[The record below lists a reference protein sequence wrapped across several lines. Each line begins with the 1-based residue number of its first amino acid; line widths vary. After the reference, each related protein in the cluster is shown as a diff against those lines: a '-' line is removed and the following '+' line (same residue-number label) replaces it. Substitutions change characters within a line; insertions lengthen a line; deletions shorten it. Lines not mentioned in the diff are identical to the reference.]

1 MVERRG
7 ITIMHRL
14 SLLPSGPYL
23 PTASE
28 LHRAAECVAP
38 WALGLP
44 EAEEEPG
51 EWAEM
56 GRHLH
61 EVAEEICAY
70 KGERL
75 PLLGANK
82 IIGQHIAE
90 AVKVD
95 VLLLKQGADGVFYI
109 EQGLQWRPGFPD
121 DEARL
126 VTRAPG
132 ERERGWFSGTAD
144 LAYVRADGVLVVI
157 DWKFGER
164 TRWIGERAKDHA
176 QLWTLALALATALG
190 IRGSSE
196 NVIVARVE
204 ARHVN
209 ADGIEVDGHDLTQGM
224 IDAWADTLRTLARRI
239 DTATDASPKLS
250 AACGR
255 CRAKEACPAWNAL
268 EQAILGE
275 ICDQGAEAFL
285 RPPTSPHEVR
295 LLYHATEAAESA
307 VENWEQWVQ
316 AWCLVHPEGVE
327 IGLGLKL
334 QSREKA
340 SRAVVQTSE
349 AMALIEEVAGTGAI
363 EVKRKSSIGVIEK
376 AVKEAAGAGITSR
389 SDRDKARRAAVES
402 AIARLVE
409 GGAIQEKGAKWGVVV
424 RRSDGTETVWKG
436 NEEE

>member
-1 MVERRG
+1 MRR
-7 ITIMHRL
+7 L
-14 SLLPSGPYL
+14 DLLPSKPFY

-44 EAEEEPG
+44 EADEAPG

-56 GRHLH
+56 GRRLHLL
-61 EVAEEICAY
+61 A
-70 KGERL
+70 
-75 PLLGANK
+75 
-82 IIGQHIAE
+82 
-90 AVKVD
+90 
-95 VLLLKQGADGVFYI
+95 QGLADGSNPPLGFPYSEKETPVVAMLNSAIVADFAAAKRGQSWFV

-196 NVIVARVE
+196 NVLVARVE

-209 ADGIEVDGHDLTQGM
+209 EDGIEVDAIDITQGM
-224 IDAWADTLRTLARRI
+224 LDAWADTLRKLARRI
-239 DTATDASPKLS
+239 DAATDAAPKLS

-255 CRAKEACPAWNAL
+255 CQAKEACPAWNAL

-275 ICDQGAEAFL
+275 ICEQGAGAFL

-295 LLYHATEAAESA
+295 LLYHATEAAKSA

-334 QSREKA
+334 QARERA

-349 AMALIEEVAGTGAI
+349 AMALIEGVVGAGAI
-363 EVKRKSSIGVIEK
+363 EVKRKSSIGVIER
-376 AVKEAAGAGITSR
+376 AVKEAAGAGITSK

-402 AIARLVE
+402 AITRLVE

>member
-1 MVERRG
+1 MRR
-7 ITIMHRL
+7 L
-14 SLLPSGPYL
+14 DLLPSAPFY

-44 EAEEEPG
+44 EVEEVPG
-51 EWAEM
+51 EWTEM

-82 IIGQHIAE
+82 VIGQHITE
-90 AVKVD
+90 AVKAD
-95 VLLLKQGADGVFYI
+95 TLLLKRGADGVFYV

-121 DEARL
+121 DETRL

-132 ERERGWFSGTAD
+132 ERERGWFSGTVD

-209 ADGIEVDGHDLTQGM
+209 EDGIEVDGHDLTQGM
-224 IDAWADTLRTLARRI
+224 IDAWADTLRKLARRI
-239 DTATDASPKLS
+239 DAATDAAPKLS

-255 CRAKEACPAWNAL
+255 CRAKEACPAWAGLLMDIMAHNSATASL
-268 EQAILGE
+268 SG
-275 ICDQGAEAFL
+275 
-285 RPPTSPHEVR
+285 PPQSAYDVR
-295 LLYHATEAAESA
+295 LLYHAAEAAKSA
-307 VENWEQWVQ
+307 IENWEQWVQ

-334 QSREKA
+334 QARERA

-349 AMALIEEVAGTGAI
+349 AMALIEEVAGAGAI

-376 AVKEAAGAGITSR
+376 AVKEAAGAGITSK
-389 SDRDKARRAAVES
+389 SDRDKARRAAVDS